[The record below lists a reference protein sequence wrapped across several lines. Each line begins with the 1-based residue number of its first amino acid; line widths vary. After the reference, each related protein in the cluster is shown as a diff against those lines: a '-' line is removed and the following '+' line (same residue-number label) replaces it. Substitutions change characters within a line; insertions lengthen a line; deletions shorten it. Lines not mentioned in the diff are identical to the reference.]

1 MTREDQRDGLVLA
14 SVRHS
19 LGAGVD
25 DDARRGIVT
34 ARLTGHPRGVIP
46 QRGEGDEKTRV
57 ALFCRMIEAVSA
69 TTRKLASS
77 ADIPA
82 AIADYLRAANLP
94 MVVRHGSDP
103 LFASLDWP
111 ATLTRSEGFSD
122 GSDLVSVSRAIGA
135 VAESGTLVLVSGA
148 DNPTTLNFLPD
159 YHIVVVAA
167 ADIAGD
173 YETVWDRLR
182 ARFGATLPRVVNW
195 ISGPSRSADVE
206 QTIILGA
213 HGPRCLHV
221 LIVES

>member
-1 MTREDQRDGLVLA
+1 MTREDQRVMVWCLA
-14 SVRHS
+14 SVRRS
-19 LGAGVD
+19 LGVGAD
-25 DDARRGIVT
+25 DDARRAIVA
-34 ARLTGHPRGVIP
+34 ARIRGTSA
-46 QRGEGDEKTRV
+46 RGDPAAGRGGMEETRV

-94 MVVRHGSDP
+94 MVVRHGGDP

-122 GSDLVSVSRAIGA
+122 GGDLVSVSRAIGA

-167 ADIAGD
+167 AEIAGD

-182 ARFGATLPRVVNW
+182 ARFGATLPAW
-195 ISGPSRSADVE
+195 
-206 QTIILGA
+206 
-213 HGPRCLHV
+213 
-221 LIVES
+221 

>member
-1 MTREDQRDGLVLA
+1 MTHKDQRDDLVLS
-14 SVRHS
+14 SVRQS
-19 LGAGVD
+19 LGAGAD
-25 DDARRGIVT
+25 DDARRAIVA
-34 ARLTGHPRGVIP
+34 ARLADHPRGVIP
-46 QRGEGDEKTRV
+46 QRGEGDEETRV

-69 TTRKLASS
+69 TTRRLASS

-82 AIADYLRAANLP
+82 AIADYLRGVNLP
-94 MVVRHGSDP
+94 LTVRHGNDL

-111 ATLTRSEGFSD
+111 VTLTRSVGFSD
-122 GSDLVSVSRAIGA
+122 GRDLVSVSRAIGA
-135 VAESGTLVLVSGA
+135 VAESGTLVLVSGP

-167 ADIAGD
+167 ADIAGN

-221 LIVES
+221 LVVES